1 MEIPRVR
8 WLRAEPTRFML
19 LWRVVRGDGRGKE
32 FIERLRGRVGEQR
45 VNAAV
50 AVAVAATSGG
60 TVSPCH
66 P

>member
-1 MEIPRVR
+1 
-8 WLRAEPTRFML
+8 ML

-45 VNAAV
+45 VNATVAV
-50 AVAVAATSGG
+50 AVAVTSGG